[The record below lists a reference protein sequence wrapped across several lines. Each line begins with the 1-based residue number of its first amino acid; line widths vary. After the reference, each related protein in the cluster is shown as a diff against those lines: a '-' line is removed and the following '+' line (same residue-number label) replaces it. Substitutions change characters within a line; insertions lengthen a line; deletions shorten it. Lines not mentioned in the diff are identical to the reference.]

1 MLAIDEW
8 SIPAMEPVPW
18 LIPCIFVVAVPADD
32 VAEDVGADV
41 AAPRA
46 AADVAEE
53 P

>member
-18 LIPCIFVVAVPADD
+18 LIPCIFVFAVPAED
-32 VAEDVGADV
+32 VAEGLGADV
-41 AAPRA
+41 AAPRT
-46 AADVAEE
+46 AADVEDE